1 MSMARRARIQL
12 SDLLQHLSDDEWAEG
27 SDDHLGMDEEDS
39 YSSDDIIIFIA
50 LKQ

>member
-27 SDDHLGMDEEDS
+27 SDDDLGMDEEDS
-39 YSSDDIIIFIA
+39 YSSDEGITLLF
-50 LKQ
+50 L